1 MDINSV
7 QNIRPTATSSSVSR
21 NNARAEVAISDR
33 VQQEQARA
41 AQAAQVEQEQENT
54 EPSVS
59 ESIREAVSNLNEFSQ
74 SIRRNLSFS
83 LQNETGRVVVEVTDS
98 ETGELIRKI
107 PSDEALQI
115 AERISETRSLLP
127 SVKV

>member
-7 QNIRPTATSSSVSR
+7 QNIRPTAASPSASR
-21 NNARAEVAISDR
+21 NNTRAEVAISDR
-33 VQQEQARA
+33 VPQEQIRA
-41 AQAAQVEQEQENT
+41 VRVEQENT

-59 ESIREAVSNLNEFSQ
+59 DNIREAVSNLNEFSQ